1 MPGNWRGDG
10 EDAGK
15 GRFGEEML
23 STPLPKLC
31 DELLEP
37 TYGRGGDV
45 GRAWGTLSC
54 QLNTARKGLSW
65 LLFLSLS
72 LLCGQLVH
80 SSGLTFLVSKMGES
94 NHSNEATMLNNTDN
108 WFLGTYKTD
117 KARTDWFDCISPAI
131 GLG

>member
-1 MPGNWRGDG
+1 MGKMRKR
-10 EDAGK
+10 EDLGK
-15 GRFGEEML
+15 RCFQ
-23 STPLPKLC
+23 PLCPNC

-65 LLFLSLS
+65 LLVLSLS

-80 SSGLTFLVSKMGES
+80 SSGLTFLISKMGES
-94 NHSNEATMLNNTDN
+94 NHSNDSYNV
-108 WFLGTYKTD
+108 K
-117 KARTDWFDCISPAI
+117 
-131 GLG
+131 